1 MTVTVTVGSSISQ
14 LFSSQK
20 KNAVGA
26 AWLKGYV
33 CRFCVCVFCKIERY
47 IFFDTRI
54 AFAVGRITPFRYAM
68 TFIAVILIDREGSWL
83 LDRFLLFLLWPFPT
97 TLSTCLY
104 RVRCE
109 GNICGYTTPRR
120 YLLSANVSINGS
132 ENRLNS
138 CARKICFAWK
148 MDFDLYNAF

>member
-1 MTVTVTVGSSISQ
+1 MTRNSWVFHR
-14 LFSSQK
+14 LAFFSSQK
-20 KNAVGA
+20 KNAVDA

-33 CRFCVCVFCKIERY
+33 CYCVFCKIERY
-47 IFFDTRI
+47 IFFHTRI
-54 AFAVGRITPFRYAM
+54 AFAVGRATPFRYAM

-83 LDRFLLFLLWPFPT
+83 LDRFLLFLLCSFPT

-109 GNICGYTTPRR
+109 GDICGYPAPRR
-120 YLLSANVSINGS
+120 CLWSANMCINGS
-132 ENRLNS
+132 EERLNS